1 MAYRIERIVIGI
13 KVINYFQKLPLYI
26 MKLKLTIKKFQE
38 LFAISQME
46 TDEITKSSL
55 LVQCLTDKTE
65 AEIDRMK
72 PEQFGK
78 LCKQVNDA
86 FDIVGKKIENSK
98 PTNYVRANGNW
109 YFMNYD
115 IAKPPMNAGRYV
127 EMATFSNDIIGNLH
141 LIMATMANPMEWS
154 LKGLRLKKYDAIN
167 HDKVAEDMLH
177 LDFEVAY
184 HSAVFFYAV
193 FSKSIQSFQ
202 NYFKSITK
210 NQTELEAAMENFTRI
225 SGGYTTAKWYQNL
238 KISV

>member
-1 MAYRIERIVIGI
+1 
-13 KVINYFQKLPLYI
+13 

-46 TDEITKSSL
+46 TDELTKSTL

-65 AEIDRMK
+65 QEIDQMK
-72 PEQFGK
+72 PETFNK
-78 LCKQVNDA
+78 LCKQINNA
-86 FDIVGKKIENSK
+86 FELVSQKIENSK
-98 PTNYVRANGNW
+98 PVNYVRANGRW

-127 EMATFSNDIIGNLH
+127 EVATFSNDIIGNLH
-141 LIMATMANPMEWS
+141 LIMATMANPMVWS
-154 LKGLRLKKYDAIN
+154 WRGLKMLDYDAIN
-167 HDKVAEDMLH
+167 HDKVGNDMLH

-193 FSKSIQSFQ
+193 FTKSIVSFQ
-202 NYFKSITK
+202 NYFKSIAK
-210 NQTELEAAMENFTRI
+210 NPMELEMAMENFTRI
-225 SGGYTTAKWYQNL
+225 SDGYTTAKWYRNL